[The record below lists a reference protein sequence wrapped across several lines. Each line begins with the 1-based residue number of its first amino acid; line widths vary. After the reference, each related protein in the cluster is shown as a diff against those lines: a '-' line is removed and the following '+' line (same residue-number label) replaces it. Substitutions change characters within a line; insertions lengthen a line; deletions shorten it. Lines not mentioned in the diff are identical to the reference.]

1 MVSIKFSVWQ
11 IIALKALLSV
21 LCDERRR
28 QLDETKSMR
37 RFYTKQ
43 ELSDKELDVWVSA
56 AEARLAE
63 AVELH
68 KLFLLAYERV

>member
-28 QLDETKSMR
+28 ELDDVKSMR

-43 ELSDKELDVWVSA
+43 ELSDKELDVWISA